1 MARDSSLASTRLSP
15 SVEKEECL
23 TQVGTTVELYTRGAA
38 RPYRWITDKQQG
50 YEGRKI
56 WPKLKAAMELG
67 RMG

>member
-1 MARDSSLASTRLSP
+1 M
-15 SVEKEECL
+15 